1 MAEALNAEDVARLPL
16 RKEQPDITLALQR
29 MSDELRSVCPAN
41 VLIAFR
47 FDTKLH
53 VDIDVR
59 TLEDV
64 ALVEHILPVAL
75 GGTLSNVRR
84 GKAALSF
91 FHRITAEVDA

>member
-1 MAEALNAEDVARLPL
+1 MAEASNAEDVARLPP
-16 RKEQPDITLALQR
+16 RKELPEVTQALQR

-41 VLIAFR
+41 VVIAFR

-64 ALVEHILPVAL
+64 ALVEHLLPGAL
-75 GGTLSNVRR
+75 GGSLSNVRR
-84 GKAALSF
+84 GKSALSF